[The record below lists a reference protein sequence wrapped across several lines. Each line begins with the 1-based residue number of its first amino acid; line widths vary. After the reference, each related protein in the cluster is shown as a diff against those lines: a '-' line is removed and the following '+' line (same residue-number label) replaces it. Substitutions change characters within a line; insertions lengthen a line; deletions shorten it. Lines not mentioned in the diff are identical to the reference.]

1 MVSLSLALS
10 LLWPTSSPTVPTNCV
25 GLVGEFVHFNKIMPA
40 GEHMAVQNFITPF
53 MAFQRYDDRGRGVGG
68 ANRER
73 GWRRRW
79 MRGLTSGHSAWF
91 QRRLGRARIF
101 IDVNN
106 GAGEGRGAGGVERGE
121 VATECGMSYV
131 TAF

>member
-1 MVSLSLALS
+1 MVSLCLSLS

-68 ANRER
+68 ANRE
-73 GWRRRW
+73 
-79 MRGLTSGHSAWF
+79 
-91 QRRLGRARIF
+91 
-101 IDVNN
+101 
-106 GAGEGRGAGGVERGE
+106 GEGGG
-121 VATECGMSYV
+121 
-131 TAF
+131 

>member
-1 MVSLSLALS
+1 MVSFCLSLS

-53 MAFQRYDDRGRGVGG
+53 MAFQRYDDRGRAVGG

-73 GWRRRW
+73 GWRRRRRW

-106 GAGEGRGAGGVERGE
+106 GAEGGGARGVERG
-121 VATECGMSYV
+121 GGH
-131 TAF
+131 